1 MSAATIP
8 PATPNP
14 LVSADEFLRLHEHDS
29 GVELVNG
36 VITRLPMPGLQ
47 HGEVCWNAGFIIGGF
62 VKQHKLGRMFGN
74 DSFVRTTPTGVR
86 GADVM
91 FISYTTL
98 PANVPTPVGAI
109 TPPLELVV
117 EVRSPTDSFADLDDK
132 ADEYLRAGV
141 RVVLVLDPE
150 TESAGVCRLNEL
162 LQRFHNGDMVTL
174 PEVSPAFAVP
184 ASRFFE

>member
-1 MSAATIP
+1 MSTATLP
-8 PATPNP
+8 PAPV
-14 LVSADEFLRLHEHDS
+14 VSADDFLRVHGDES
-29 GVELVNG
+29 GVELIHG

-47 HGEVCWNAGFIIGGF
+47 HGEVCGNAYHILREH
-62 VKQHKLGRMFGN
+62 VKPQKLGRVFTN

-91 FISYTTL
+91 FISYATL
-98 PANVPTPVGAI
+98 PASVPTPVGAF

-117 EVRSPTDSFADLDDK
+117 EVRSPSNSVADMTDK
-132 ADEYLRAGV
+132 ANEYLRAGV
-141 RVVLVLDPE
+141 QVVLILDPQ
-150 TESAGVCRLNEL
+150 TDPAGVFRLNEL
-162 LQRFHNGDMVTL
+162 PQRFSNGDVVTL